1 MTKHCLHCGSTLGID
16 CGDAEPDFND
26 DFCSKICYQKGI
38 NKSKFTDMQLMKFAD
53 GELNNKELAMD
64 IISALVKGDKELH
77 ARLDVFV
84 KTSTLLKGLLTK
96 EKDI

>member
-1 MTKHCLHCGSTLGID
+1 MTKYCLHCGSTLGID

-26 DFCSKICYQKGI
+26 DFCSKICYQKRS
-38 NKSKFTDMQLMKFAD
+38 SKITDEQLMMFAD
-53 GELNNKELAMD
+53 GELNNKELSMD
-64 IISALVKGDKELH
+64 IMSALIKGDKNLS

-84 KTSTLLKGLLTK
+84 KTSTLLRSLITK

>member
-1 MTKHCLHCGSTLGID
+1 MTK
-16 CGDAEPDFND
+16 P
-26 DFCSKICYQKGI
+26 
-38 NKSKFTDMQLMKFAD
+38 KFTDMQLMKFAD
-53 GELNNKELAMD
+53 GELNNRELSMD
-64 IISALVKGDKELH
+64 IISALIKGDKELN